1 MTDRPAVDR
10 DRLVERLER
19 AGFVAAE
26 EDADDLLRASAG
38 DPERLAALVERRLT
52 GEPLAWITGEV
63 GFGGRTV
70 RIDPGVYVPR
80 WHTEELARRAA
91 ARLPDA
97 GVAIDACTGSG
108 AVAAALAA
116 ARPGARVL
124 ASDLDPTAVA
134 CARTNGVD
142 ARTGDLLAPFGPA
155 FDGAVDLVVAVVP
168 YVPTGA
174 LGTLQRDTFAF
185 EDRRA
190 YDGGGD
196 GTDLHRRLAA
206 EARRVLRPGGWL
218 VLELGG
224 EQDRVLAPVLDRL
237 GYRDLGVWADEEGD
251 PRGIEGRLGA

>member
-26 EDADDLLRASAG
+26 EDADDLLRAAAG
-38 DPERLAALVERRLT
+38 DAERLAALVERRLT

-91 ARLPDA
+91 VRLPDA

-142 ARTGDLLAPFGPA
+142 ARTGDLLAPS
-155 FDGAVDLVVAVVP
+155 
-168 YVPTGA
+168 
-174 LGTLQRDTFAF
+174 
-185 EDRRA
+185 
-190 YDGGGD
+190 
-196 GTDLHRRLAA
+196 
-206 EARRVLRPGGWL
+206 
-218 VLELGG
+218 
-224 EQDRVLAPVLDRL
+224 
-237 GYRDLGVWADEEGD
+237 
-251 PRGIEGRLGA
+251 